1 MICSPGHALALQAIN
16 SYRSCKSHA
25 KPCHFTNLLS
35 VFCRSSSLGIFFIHW
50 KSSSCQQKTPTFIWF
65 SHGSNHKVAQNLKL
79 FFFAKSS
86 NHAAFC
92 FSTMLPYDNNPNARV
107 RGLTKFRSISP
118 ETCDARELWKNER
131 FTVQVANSQLF
142 WSEMI
147 LGDDLKRA
155 KSGCLFHITFYH
167 VLIFNM
173 LYIYIYVTS
182 WGTDFFSQYR
192 NWSVKA
198 PVLHSDQKPNV
209 FSICKDSDGLRFF
222 YSGFS
227 KSLFESFAHSILIA
241 QFPAES
247 PCCNKRS
254 NANPLFRS
262 FSNLD
267 SDSRT
272 CCELSLLVGVAI

>member
-1 MICSPGHALALQAIN
+1 MPNHVISPISSQFFAGVHHWGSF
-16 SYRSCKSHA
+16 SYIENHQVANKKHL
-25 KPCHFTNLLS
+25 HLS
-35 VFCRSSSLGIFFIHW
+35 DFHMV
-50 KSSSCQQKTPTFIWF
+50 PTIKLPKIW
-65 SHGSNHKVAQNLKL
+65 SY

-173 LYIYIYVTS
+173 LYIYIYTCYLL
-182 WGTDFFSQYR
+182 G
-192 NWSVKA
+192 
-198 PVLHSDQKPNV
+198 H
-209 FSICKDSDGLRFF
+209 RFF
-222 YSGFS
+222 FTISQL
-227 KSLFESFAHSILIA
+227 KCESSCPSQWSETKCVFYL
-241 QFPAES
+241 
-247 PCCNKRS
+247 
-254 NANPLFRS
+254 
-262 FSNLD
+262 
-267 SDSRT
+267 
-272 CCELSLLVGVAI
+272 